1 MDPKIERRK
10 ALQKR
15 NRRMKSLLLKAVD
28 MSILCDAEIFLGIRI
43 RETGRVTT
51 FCSDPEGLWSP
62 ATLKLKNYYPIPINM
77 TLEDFQHGRGRNKDQ
92 DPESAIDEAGGED

>member
-10 ALQKR
+10 ALQR
-15 NRRMKSLLLKAVD
+15 RSRRMKNLLQKAVD
-28 MSILCDAEIFLGIRI
+28 MSILCDAEVVLGMRI

-62 ATLKLKNYYPIPINM
+62 VTSNLVCLFASLTSYQI
-77 TLEDFQHGRGRNKDQ
+77 
-92 DPESAIDEAGGED
+92 